1 MEYSIVFLLI
11 ILHWAGGGW
20 LELLLGLSYFNTF
33 QLTGQRTNLMVLPP
47 TKNVQS
53 IFSFRNQEND
63 FPMSRL

>member
-33 QLTGQRTNLMVLPP
+33 QPTGQRTNLMVLPP